1 MSEPLTADYE
11 ITLRVD
17 APVSAV
23 WEEIST
29 LDQLLA
35 RAPEVLSVEPHPR
48 EPDRAI
54 WQGRM
59 VWGRLR
65 WNVDGD
71 ARILERKAGK
81 HLLFSSEIPTL
92 DARYQ
97 GIFVL
102 APGAKDVTVLGYR
115 GSFVCRHRLHR
126 FMKPALT
133 FVLKDHVETVATR
146 VAHRAA
152 KHSRFEASMALR
164 EARERRDGSD
174 P

>member
-1 MSEPLTADYE
+1 MSEPLTAEYE

-35 RAPEVLSVEPHPR
+35 RAPEVVSVEPHPR

-59 VWGRLR
+59 VWGRLQ

-71 ARILERKAGK
+71 ARILERKAGE

-92 DARYQ
+92 DAHYQ

-126 FMKPALT
+126 LMKPALT
-133 FVLKDHVETVATR
+133 FVLEDHVETVATR
-146 VAHRAA
+146 VARRAA
-152 KHSRFEASMALR
+152 KHSQFEASMALR
-164 EARERRDGSD
+164 EARERGDGPDS
-174 P
+174 